1 MQKLTYS
8 GILTWL
14 TEIGMVEW
22 ASASDGKRT
31 KRPTETGRETGISV
45 EERIGSK
52 GNYQVVVYNAA
63 AQHFII
69 DNLDAILAAENT
81 QAEMQDSP
89 WTKEQDDCL
98 MDLYRKSVPMCE
110 IAVTLKRSTSAVRSR
125 LRKLGIDA
133 Q

>member
-1 MQKLTYS
+1 M
-8 GILTWL
+8 
-14 TEIGMVEW
+14 
-22 ASASDGKRT
+22 
-31 KRPTETGRETGISV
+31 
-45 EERIGSK
+45 
-52 GNYQVVVYNAA
+52 VVYNAA

-81 QAEMQDSP
+81 QAEMQGSP

-110 IAVTLKRSTSAVRSR
+110 IAVTLKCSTSAVRSR